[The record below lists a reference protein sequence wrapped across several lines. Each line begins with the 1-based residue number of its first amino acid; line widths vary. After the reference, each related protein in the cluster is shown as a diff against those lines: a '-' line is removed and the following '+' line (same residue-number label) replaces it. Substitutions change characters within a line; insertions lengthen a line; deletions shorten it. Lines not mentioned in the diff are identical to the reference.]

1 MKWGKKKKN
10 SPLSQ
15 KSEHFKKK
23 HSNSDK
29 EAVFLY
35 LATFRHFSTEKLFLK
50 CKFDLLLLLLLLLFW
65 VKFRQ
70 ILDIKIF
77 NF

>member
-1 MKWGKKKKN
+1 M
-10 SPLSQ
+10 
-15 KSEHFKKK
+15 
-23 HSNSDK
+23 
-29 EAVFLY
+29 FLY